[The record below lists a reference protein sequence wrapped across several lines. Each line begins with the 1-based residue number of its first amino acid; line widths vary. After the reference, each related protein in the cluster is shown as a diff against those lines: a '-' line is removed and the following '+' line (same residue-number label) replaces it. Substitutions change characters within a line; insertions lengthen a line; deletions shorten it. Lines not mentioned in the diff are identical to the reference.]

1 MAGVSKSKRNLKPIA
16 LPPPLKLNLGSGPTK
31 MDGFLSVDRIKFPT
45 VDVVFDLAKKMIVER
60 SEDLESGAKYVRL
73 PTGYGKWPWKDD
85 SVDEIHC
92 SHTIEHFDA
101 IERVHIFNEMFRVM
115 KVGAKATLI
124 APHWASCRAYGD
136 PTHKWPPLSEF
147 AFYYLLKQWRM
158 ANASHTDIEYW
169 PLGFKCDFDVTWGY
183 SMHPEVQPRNQ
194 EYQQNALKFWK
205 EAAQDVIW
213 TMVKRG

>member
-1 MAGVSKSKRNLKPIA
+1 MSKTKRKLKPIVE
-16 LPPPLKLNLGSGPTK
+16 PKPEVPLKLNLGSGPNK
-31 MDGFLSVDRIKFPT
+31 MEGFVNVDCIKFPN
-45 VDVVFDLAKKMIVER
+45 VDVVLDLAETFEEVEQLDSKR
-60 SEDLESGAKYVRL
+60 FV
-73 PTGYGKWPWKDD
+73 KWPWKND

-124 APHWASCRAYGD
+124 APHWCSCRAYGD
-136 PTHKWPPLSEF
+136 PTHKWPPVSEF
-147 AFYYLLKQWRM
+147 MWYYLLKEWRRTQ
-158 ANASHTDIEYW
+158 APHTDIEHW
-169 PLGFKCDFDVTWGY
+169 PLGYRCDFDVTWGY

-205 EAAQDVIW
+205 EAAQDIVATLI
-213 TMVKRG
+213 KRDVAKL